1 MYNNNVW
8 NLRLNQLGT
17 ISSVNLFLFSRMKGS
32 VREKKTDK
40 EREIRESLSVTVK
53 EAGTLNGGTGT
64 LSENLA
70 QQ

>member
-1 MYNNNVW
+1 MW

-17 ISSVNLFLFSRMKGS
+17 ISSVNMFLFSRMKGS
-32 VREKKTDK
+32 VREKKNSDK
-40 EREIRESLSVTVK
+40 KREIRESLSVNVK

-64 LSENLA
+64 LNENLA